1 MLRKYTG
8 VSWNHTGAYGPMDVP
23 GAKAPTAR
31 GEPALCLLLR
41 LLVVDDLLLCSLFSQ
56 PPLLIHMAKA
66 AQGLGQR
73 EYRHAHTSYFI
84 LKTYFRDTCVRPVHM
99 SADVTEARRG

>member
-1 MLRKYTG
+1 MCQEQKR
-8 VSWNHTGAYGPMDVP
+8 
-23 GAKAPTAR
+23 
-31 GEPALCLLLR
+31 
-41 LLVVDDLLLCSLFSQ
+41 SLHEENQHFEVFAFAFVGCRRFASVQ
-56 PPLLIHMAKA
+56 PLQSASPPDPLAKA